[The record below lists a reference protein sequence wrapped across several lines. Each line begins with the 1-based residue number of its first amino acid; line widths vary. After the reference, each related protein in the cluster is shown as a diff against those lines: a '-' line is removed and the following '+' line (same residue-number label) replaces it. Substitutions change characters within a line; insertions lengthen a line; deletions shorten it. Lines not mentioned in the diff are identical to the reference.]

1 MERKVGGDTTRRVRG
16 LVGLG
21 ARHGGGAGSGHGG
34 VGMQW
39 WIRTVARIGLA
50 ALVVVAVVI
59 VEVPGTTRVAGAA
72 SPQCPEGAN
81 QCVPVTPPGCT
92 TPPCPA
98 ALVGPTTDVG
108 DGAYVYVQLSDFP
121 AGDWVAIEFCPA
133 SQSTNTD
140 PVCANDPNGFAGI
153 NFVTAVSKLLPDG
166 SGLLSFQVTS
176 DPPGQG
182 SQGIP
187 GIDVDNQQS
196 QATPFYCDNSQA
208 NACDLEI
215 TDIGQGT
222 GSDAG
227 DRPTTLPPYTT
238 VNTMIAPLTF
248 RAASTGCPSTDPI
261 IDTEGSFSM
270 EQFLPSAVEATCADP
285 STGVVG
291 LNISLDSR
299 SVVSDFAS
307 GIAPLV
313 FTDDPNDPSEQ
324 AALTGSKYVL
334 IPVAASASVVA
345 FLSASELNVNST
357 EVPSPESTYNLT
369 PNMVAGM
376 LTTAYTSS
384 YGSDVLVPPLTC
396 QEVGCGKNPGNAS
409 SFNLLNPVPTGSDGP
424 SSLLSGFSSVATGS
438 SDETTSWL
446 CSMPNVALSVKDTK
460 GKTLPVVDP
469 NLAATTLTT
478 PGVNVNPW
486 PFPNCSS
493 YPVIPT
499 LGKNQGNYQPA
510 QTPAGQAEK
519 IRTQWGGGSEGPTPG
534 LLGTNSAAGFGAMDW
549 GDAAYFG
556 LNAANLLNA
565 SGKFVAPSATS
576 IDAAL
581 TDATALP
588 NGTLAYNYATT
599 DPSAYPTPMVTYALL
614 STAPQPHDQVVAETN
629 LLTNLVSFSHSPT
642 GDVPL
647 PAGYVPLPDNLYAQA
662 NNEIQT
668 ALTSIPAPPPVP
680 PGGGSTTGSPP
691 RSTPGT
697 QGSNPSLVQPSE
709 STLGSSLAPAG
720 LTNVHIQQLGAQ
732 TSPAGPSVATPKPK
746 SKHLNPGFVPRI
758 ISLLGGRDRWLL
770 PLLLGALILS
780 LPSGSLVLVMTKARR
795 RLARGRPA
803 APESAT

>member
-1 MERKVGGDTTRRVRG
+1 MARDRSRHFGGSF
-16 LVGLG
+16 GLG
-21 ARHGGGAGSGHGG
+21 ARHGGEHGPG
-34 VGMQW
+34 PRAARLQR
-39 WIRTVARIGLA
+39 WIRTVARVGLA
-50 ALVVVAVVI
+50 GLVVAAVVI

-72 SPQCPEGAN
+72 SLSCPEGAN
-81 QCVPVTPPGCT
+81 QCVPATPPGCT
-92 TPPCPA
+92 TSPCPS
-98 ALVGPTTDVG
+98 ALVGPTTDVA
-108 DGAYVYVQLSDFP
+108 DGAYIYVQLADFP
-121 AGDWVAIEFCPA
+121 AGDWVSIEFCPA
-133 SQSTNTD
+133 NQASNPD

-153 NFVTAVSKLLPDG
+153 NFVTAISKLLPDG

-176 DPPGQG
+176 DPPGEG
-182 SQGIP
+182 SPGIP

-196 QATPFYCDNSQA
+196 QATPFFCDNSQA
-208 NACDLEI
+208 NACGLEI

-222 GSDAG
+222 GSNAG
-227 DRPTTLPPYTT
+227 NRPVTLPPFTSS
-238 VNTMIAPLTF
+238 NTMVVPLTF
-248 RAASTGCPSTDPI
+248 EAASTGCPSTDPI
-261 IDTEGSFSM
+261 IDTEGSFSI

-291 LNISLDSR
+291 LNISLDSE

-324 AALTGSKYVL
+324 SALTGSKYVL

-357 EVPSPESTYNLT
+357 EVPSPESSYNLT

-384 YGSDVLVPPLTC
+384 YGSDLLVPPLTC

-409 SFNLLNPVPTGSDGP
+409 TFNLLNPVPSGSDGP

-438 SDETTSWL
+438 SDETTGWL
-446 CSMPNVALSVKDTK
+446 CSMPNVSLSVKNTK
-460 GKTLPVVDP
+460 GKALSVVDP
-469 NLAATTLTT
+469 NMAATTLTT
-478 PGVNVNPW
+478 PGVNVDPW
-486 PFPNCSS
+486 PFPDCSS

-519 IRTQWGGGSEGPTPG
+519 IRAQWGGGSESPTPG

-565 SGKFVAPSATS
+565 AGKFVAPSTTS

-581 TDATALP
+581 NDATELP

-599 DPSAYPTPMVTYALL
+599 DPNAYPTPMVTYALL
-614 STAPQPHDQVVAETN
+614 STSPQPHDQVVDETN
-629 LLTNLVSFSHSPT
+629 LLTNLVNFSHNPT

-647 PAGYVPLPDNLYAQA
+647 PAGYVPLPDNLYTQA
-662 NNEIQT
+662 TNDIQT
-668 ALTSIPAPPPVP
+668 ALTSIPAPPPTL
-680 PGGGSTTGSPP
+680 PGAGSTTAPSAG
-691 RSTPGT
+691 STPGT
-697 QGSNPSLVQPSE
+697 QGAGSPSPQPSGSNLSPTQ
-709 STLGSSLAPAG
+709 STVG
-720 LTNVHIQQLGAQ
+720 LSNVHIQQPGAQ
-732 TSPAGPSVATPKPK
+732 TSSSVSSVAKAEPSPK
-746 SKHLNPGFVPRI
+746 HANPGFVPRI

-770 PLLLGALILS
+770 PLLLGAMILS
-780 LPSGSLVLVMTKARR
+780 LPSGSLVLVATKARR
-795 RLARGRPA
+795 RLARGKPTV
-803 APESAT
+803 PESAT